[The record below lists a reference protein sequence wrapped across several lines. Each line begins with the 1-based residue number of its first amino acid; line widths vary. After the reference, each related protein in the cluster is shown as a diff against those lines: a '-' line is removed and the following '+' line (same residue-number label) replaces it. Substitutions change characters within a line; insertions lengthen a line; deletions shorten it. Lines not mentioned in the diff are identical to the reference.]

1 MVRII
6 VQLNAWIAGL
16 LMTIRKGKKVD
27 WKQKLISLTSIL
39 KKIVDLIP
47 IKADSK
53 QTKRQR
59 LFKKRKRG

>member
-6 VQLNAWIAGL
+6 VRLNAWIAGL

-27 WKQKLISLTSIL
+27 WKQKLISLTAIL

-47 IKADSK
+47 IKSE
-53 QTKRQR
+53 KRR
-59 LFKKRKRG
+59 RRKRG